1 MKQKPKTCKVCRT
14 RFVPLYST
22 LQPVCT
28 NVHCVL
34 EYAKLSKHKKEKSE
48 LKAMRER
55 VKSISHWRRDLQQVF
70 NQFIRLRDANKGC
83 VSCGK
88 PLVGKYDAGHFFS
101 VGSYPNLRFTETNC
115 FGQCVECNQHKH
127 GNLLEYREGILERIT
142 YEQLEELLAKKNLPL
157 RMTLPE
163 IKERIQYY
171 KNKIKQ
177 LKQDEKH

>member
-1 MKQKPKTCKVCRT
+1 
-14 RFVPLYST
+14 
-22 LQPVCT
+22 
-28 NVHCVL
+28 
-34 EYAKLSKHKKEKSE
+34 LSKHKKEKSE